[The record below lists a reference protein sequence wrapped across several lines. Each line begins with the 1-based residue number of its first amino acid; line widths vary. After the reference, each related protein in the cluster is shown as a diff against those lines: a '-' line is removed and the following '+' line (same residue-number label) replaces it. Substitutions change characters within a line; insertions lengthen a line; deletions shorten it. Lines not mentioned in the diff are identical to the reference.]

1 MSTQDPGIAAASP
14 VPSLARGLSFWSA
27 TAVVVSTII
36 GTGVFL
42 VSGAMA
48 LATGSVGL
56 VIIAWIVG
64 AVIALFGTLCL
75 AELGAALPRAG
86 GVFVY
91 LGRGLGPL
99 WGFLYGW
106 TASVL
111 TSPTA
116 AAILAAGFM
125 RFCSF
130 LYPALAAPWLSL
142 HLGGW
147 AFTLTLAQPLATLV
161 ILLVTAINYL
171 SIRTGGRI
179 QLVLASIKIGAI
191 VIIIVAGTLFANAGA
206 AAATPAMPL
215 GTATIGAVLSA
226 LVPAMWAYNGF
237 QNLGSLAEEIQDPG
251 RNIPR
256 VLVVALLIVAVL
268 YVAVN
273 LAYFHALP
281 FAQLAG
287 SPDFASEV
295 VQSVAG
301 ARGATWLTLAMCISA
316 LASLHVVIMA
326 DARIPYAMARA
337 GLFFR
342 FVARTHPR
350 YRTPS
355 GALLFVGSL
364 GALIALTGTFEELYS
379 LYVFAIWIFFA
390 LVAVALIRLRRTEPE
405 LERPYRVWGYPWVP
419 AVFGLAALALT
430 VNLWINRPVRSS
442 IGLLIILAG
451 VPLFYYYRRKT
462 PVADYCASSMTF

>member
-1 MSTQDPGIAAASP
+1 VSAQDVNHAAASS
-14 VPSLARGLSFWSA
+14 VPPLTRGLSFWPA
-27 TAVVVSTII
+27 IAVVVSTIV
-36 GTGVFL
+36 GTGIFL

-48 LATGSVGL
+48 RATGSADL
-56 VIIAWIVG
+56 VITAWLAG

-86 GVFVY
+86 GLFVY

-111 TSPTA
+111 TNPTA

-125 RFCSF
+125 RFSSF
-130 LYPALAAPWLSL
+130 LYPALAAPWVSL
-142 HLGGW
+142 HFGGH
-147 AFTLTLAQPLATLV
+147 ALTLTVAQPLAA
-161 ILLVTAINYL
+161 LLIVLLTAINYL

-179 QLVLASIKIGAI
+179 QLVLASIKVGAI
-191 VIIIVAGTLFANAGA
+191 VLIIVAGAAFAGSPVPTVAPPVALGA
-206 AAATPAMPL
+206 
-215 GTATIGAVLSA
+215 ATIGAVLTA

-237 QNLGSLAEEIQDPG
+237 QNLGSLGEEIQDPG

-256 VLVVALLIVAVL
+256 VLVAALLIVVL
-268 YVAVN
+268 LYIAVN
-273 LAYFHALP
+273 LTYFHALP
-281 FAQLAG
+281 FAQVAG
-287 SPDFASEV
+287 SQAVASEV
-295 VQSVAG
+295 VQAVAG
-301 ARGATWLTLAMCISA
+301 PRGAIWLTLAMCISA

-337 GLFFR
+337 GLLFA

-355 GALLFVGSL
+355 GALLFLGFL

-390 LVAVALIRLRRTEPE
+390 LVPVALIRLRRTEPQ
-405 LERPYRVWGYPWVP
+405 LLRPYRVWGYPWIP
-419 AVFGLAALALT
+419 AVFGMAALALT
-430 VNLWINRPVRSS
+430 INLWIDRPVRSS

-451 VPLFYYYRRKT
+451 VPFFYHYRRKSQLPIT
-462 PVADYCASSMTF
+462 APAA